1 MPRVSANRLKHVARV
16 YGQEPAASVPFAGL
30 LEMAGASTEGIGE
43 RIAHDMPIGGSE
55 TQVNAH
61 RLSLDQLIG
70 VVVFEGEGIF
80 GFGTLVGDLRNA
92 GEVFGAHGIF

>member
-1 MPRVSANRLKHVARV
+1 
-16 YGQEPAASVPFAGL
+16 
-30 LEMAGASTEGIGE
+30 
-43 RIAHDMPIGGSE
+43 MPIGGSE
-55 TQVNAH
+55 TQVIAH